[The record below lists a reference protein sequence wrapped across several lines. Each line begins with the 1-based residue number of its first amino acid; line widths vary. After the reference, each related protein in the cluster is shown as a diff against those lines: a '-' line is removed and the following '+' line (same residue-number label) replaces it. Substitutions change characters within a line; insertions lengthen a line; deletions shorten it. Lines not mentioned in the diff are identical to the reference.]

1 MSLPF
6 FRARWNERYG
16 WRVAGALTL
25 LAVCLYV
32 FADLAEDTSTND
44 AIVGWDTRFNQWLH
58 HESTPGLASFFRLL
72 TQLGGTICLSVLAV
86 VACALL
92 LRRGRR
98 TDALL
103 VALAYA
109 GSEILTAVF
118 KNTFER
124 ERPPFHD
131 PALSF
136 STFSFP
142 SGHSSV
148 SAAVYGALA
157 IVVIR
162 SLRHR
167 RAQILTVAVT
177 AALVLAIGFS
187 RIYLGAHYLSDVLAG
202 LSLGLAWLTICVV
215 ALTVRE
221 ARRA

>member
-25 LAVCLYV
+25 IAVCLYV
-32 FADLAEDTSTND
+32 FADLAEDTATNES
-44 AIVGWDTRFNQWLH
+44 IVGWDTRLNHWLN
-58 HESTPGLASFFRLL
+58 HESTPGLSSFFRLM
-72 TQLGGTICLSVLAV
+72 TVFGGTICLSVLAV

-92 LRRGRR
+92 LRRRRR

-109 GSEILTAVF
+109 GSEVLTAVF

-148 SAAVYGALA
+148 SAAVYGAVA
-157 IVVIR
+157 IVVVR
-162 SLRHR
+162 SLADR
-167 RAQILTVAVT
+167 RAQALTLAATAV
-177 AALVLAIGFS
+177 LVLAIGFS
-187 RIYLGAHYLSDVLAG
+187 RVYLGAHYLSDVLAG
-202 LSLGLAWLTICVV
+202 LSLGTAWLTLCIV

-221 ARRA
+221 AQRD

>member
-16 WRVAGALTL
+16 WRVAGALGL
-25 LAVCLYV
+25 IAACLYV

-44 AIVGWDTRFNQWLH
+44 AIVGWDTRFNHWLN
-58 HESTPGLASFFRLL
+58 HESTDRLNSIFRFVTFF
-72 TQLGGTICLSVLAV
+72 GGTICLSVLAV
-86 VACALL
+86 AACALL
-92 LRRGRR
+92 VRRGRR
-98 TDALL
+98 ADALL

-118 KNTFER
+118 KNAFER

-157 IVVIR
+157 IVVVR
-162 SLRHR
+162 SLRDR
-167 RAQILTVAVT
+167 RAQVLTVVAT

-187 RIYLGAHYLSDVLAG
+187 RVYLGAHYLSDVLAG

-221 ARRA
+221 AQRT